1 MHQQIEEF
9 VSFGEWVRRR
19 RKMLDFTRV
28 ALAGLVA
35 CSADMIKK
43 IERDER
49 RPSLQLAEL
58 LAKQLQIPEQV
69 TVKFL
74 QMARGKYVPTLGSPL
89 SLPAATPA
97 EIIPSNLPP
106 QLTPFI
112 GREAELA
119 EIATLLADPA
129 CRLLTLAGPG
139 GMGKTRLALQA
150 ATEALDVFAHGVCYV
165 RLAPLGSHEF
175 LITAIADALNL
186 SFHGTAEPKAQV
198 LNYLQHK
205 ECLLLLD
212 NFEHILVGATLLS
225 KIVMAASGVK
235 LLVTSRERL
244 NLQEEWV
251 YELQGMTFPKTDTDQ
266 TSKVLETFEVLE
278 NDYSAVQLFEQRAR
292 QAQATFNLAAE
303 YPAVVR
309 ICKLVEG
316 MPLGLE
322 LAASWINLMS
332 CREIAL
338 EIEQNLDFLTT
349 SLRNVLERHRS
360 LRAVFEHSWQLL
372 SDEEKEVFKKLS
384 VFRGGFTLS
393 AAESITGAILHT
405 LMALVNKSL
414 IQPDYTGRYHIHEL
428 LRQFGAEKLAE
439 AGETGATRDRH
450 LTFFLKLAEE
460 AEPHLLGSDQTTWLN
475 RLELEHD
482 NLRAAVDWSRTAES
496 TAELSLRLVGSL
508 ALFWNR
514 RSYMSEGREH
524 LAAALSRPEASQR
537 TAARAKALH
546 AAGHLAYMQSDYPV
560 TRPLLEESLS
570 IYREIDPAGRQ
581 GLADALITLGD
592 MGTGVGDYATAS
604 SLMKEAL
611 GIMRELK
618 DVKGIARAL
627 WQLGSCAVR
636 LGDYE
641 QAVQYL
647 EEALPLWR
655 HVGDKNNLAT
665 VLSVMAEVA
674 ARQGDHGRATELEE
688 ESLALRREIG
698 TNWGIAVSLGNFAWV
713 TLCRGDLKQAVTL
726 LGESLTLRREIGD
739 AGGTAWCLEKLAE
752 ISLTKGQRESSSRRD
767 EDFQRAAWLFGAAAA
782 LREFIGS
789 VIDLV
794 DQPEYERQ
802 IDIVQAHLDE
812 ATFTAAW
819 AEGQAMTLEQAV
831 NYALATEAVQLDEE
845 KKLRPSPRLPATLR
859 D

>member
-1 MHQQIEEF
+1 
-9 VSFGEWVRRR
+9 V
-19 RKMLDFTRV
+19 LD
-28 ALAGLVA
+28 
-35 CSADMIKK
+35 
-43 IERDER
+43 
-49 RPSLQLAEL
+49 
-58 LAKQLQIPEQV
+58 
-69 TVKFL
+69 
-74 QMARGKYVPTLGSPL
+74 
-89 SLPAATPA
+89 
-97 EIIPSNLPP
+97 
-106 QLTPFI
+106 
-112 GREAELA
+112 
-119 EIATLLADPA
+119 
-129 CRLLTLAGPG
+129 
-139 GMGKTRLALQA
+139 
-150 ATEALDVFAHGVCYV
+150 
-165 RLAPLGSHEF
+165 
-175 LITAIADALNL
+175 
-186 SFHGTAEPKAQV
+186 
-198 LNYLQHK
+198 YLQHK
-205 ECLLLLD
+205 ECLLFLD
-212 NFEHILVGATLLS
+212 NFEHILAGVTLLS

-251 YELQGMTFPKTDTDQ
+251 YDLQGMTFPETNPDQ
-266 TSKVLETFEVLE
+266 TSKVFEVLE
-278 NDYSAVQLFEQRAR
+278 NDYSALQLFEQRAR
-292 QAQATFNLAAE
+292 QAQATFDLAAD

-309 ICKLVEG
+309 ICQLVEG

-322 LAASWINLMS
+322 LAATWVNLMS

-349 SLRNVLERHRS
+349 SLRNVPERHRS
-360 LRAVFEHSWQLL
+360 LRAVFEHSWRLL

-384 VFRGGFTLS
+384 VFRGGFTRP
-393 AAESITGAILHT
+393 AAESVTGATLHT

-414 IQPDYTGRYHIHEL
+414 IQPDYSGRYHIHEL

-439 AGETGATRDRH
+439 ADETEQIRDRH

-460 AEPHLLGSDQTTWLN
+460 AEPHLWGSDQATWLN

-482 NLRAAVDWSRTAES
+482 NLRAAVDWSRTAEN
-496 TAELSLRLVGSL
+496 TAGLSLRLVGSL

-524 LAAALSRPEASQR
+524 LSAALSRPEASQR

-546 AAGHLAYMQSDYPV
+546 AAGHLAYIQSDYPA
-560 TRPLLEESLS
+560 TRPLLEESIS
-570 IYREIDPAGRQ
+570 IYRELDPVGRQ

-604 SLMKEAL
+604 SLTKEAL
-611 GIMRELK
+611 DIMQELK

-627 WQLGSCAVR
+627 WQLGSCAVC

-655 HVGDKNNLAT
+655 QVGDKNNLAT

-674 ARQGDHGRATELEE
+674 ARQGDHGRAAKLEE

-698 TNWGIAVSLGNFAWV
+698 TNWGIAVSLGNFAWIA
-713 TLCRGDLKQAVTL
+713 LRRGDLQQAVTR
-726 LGESLTLRREIGD
+726 LGESLILRREIGD
-739 AGGTAWCLEKLAE
+739 RGGMAWCLEKLAE
-752 ISLTKGQRESSSRRD
+752 IALITGQRESSLRRD
-767 EDFQRAAWLFGAAAA
+767 EDFQRAARLFGAAAA
-782 LREFIGS
+782 LRESIGS

-802 IDIVQAHLDE
+802 IGIVQAHLDE

-831 NYALATEAVQLDEE
+831 NYALATEADQLDEE
-845 KKLRPSPRLPATLR
+845 TQLLPSPSLPATLR